1 MKVISPIG
9 GLGFV
14 LALVIVILDQLS
26 KSWVIGTLSGAPG
39 SSIELWGPLRL
50 TLVDNGGVSF
60 GLLQGNGSWVR
71 WALAVFELAI
81 VMFLAFWVRRA
92 DRPLSG
98 VSVGLIMGGAM
109 GNVLDRLRFGY
120 VVDFVDVQRL
130 YFPWVFNLADS
141 AITVGV
147 ALLLAENLIL
157 PRKAES

>member
-1 MKVISPIG
+1 MKAVSRIG
-9 GLGFV
+9 GLAFV
-14 LALVIVILDQLS
+14 LALVIVILDQVS
-26 KSWVIGTLSGAPG
+26 KSWVIGALAGTRG

-50 TLVDNGGVSF
+50 TLVLNGGVSF
-60 GLLQGNGSWVR
+60 GLFQGNGSWVR
-71 WALAVFELAI
+71 WTLAVFELAI
-81 VMFLAFWVRRA
+81 VLFLAFWVRRA
-92 DRPLSG
+92 YRPLSG
-98 VSVGLIMGGAM
+98 ISVGLIIGGAM

-157 PRKAES
+157 PRNAEN